1 MAITTKSTHT
11 CAAGRDCACNGDTP
25 HVHHICRDAA
35 CRCHMAE
42 AYGLEAVTV
51 EREAVYVPAVRR
63 MEESSYAAAS

>member
-1 MAITTKSTHT
+1 MAITTKCQHK
-11 CAAGRDCACNGDTP
+11 CAGDKDCVCNGAISHT
-25 HVHHICRDAA
+25 HHICRDAA